1 VKKIAAILLILLLA
15 FNWYG
20 YKIVISAMQDHA
32 DRKLEAL
39 LDNSEYDESQLIE
52 IRVTMN
58 MPYQQRFTEYERT
71 YGEVDIDGKSY
82 TYVKRKVEGD
92 VVILKCIANKSKQ
105 QLKTIDNNFTKANSG
120 IDTDHPG
127 KQQQQS
133 SFAKN
138 FWSEYDGQPAFN
150 TICKFVILNRSAF
163 TGYSFYIPEV
173 NSNTPH
179 QPPEC

>member
-1 VKKIAAILLILLLA
+1 LKKIAAILLILLLA

-20 YKIVISAMQDHA
+20 YRIVISLMQDKA

-71 YGEVDIDGKSY
+71 YGEVEIEGKTY

-105 QLKTIDNNFTKANSG
+105 QLKTVDNDLTKANNG

-138 FWSEYDGQPAFN
+138 FWSEYDEQTAFN
-150 TICKFVILNRSAF
+150 TFSKYISLNNSAVS
-163 TGYSFYIPEV
+163 GYSFYMPEV
-173 NSNTPH
+173 NRNTPH
-179 QPPEC
+179 QPPEG

>member
-1 VKKIAAILLILLLA
+1 
-15 FNWYG
+15 
-20 YKIVISAMQDHA
+20 MQDKA

-39 LDNSEYDESQLIE
+39 LDNSEYDESELIE

-71 YGEVDIDGKSY
+71 YGEVEIDGKNY

-92 VVILKCIANKSKQ
+92 VVILKCIANTSKQ
-105 QLKTIDNNFTKANSG
+105 QLKKIDNDLTRANTG
-120 IDTDHPG
+120 IETDHPG

-138 FWSEYDGQPAFN
+138 FWSEYDGQTDFN
-150 TICKFVILNRSAF
+150 TCIKYTSINTSAL
-163 TGYSFYIPEV
+163 TAYSFYIPEV
-173 NSNTPH
+173 KRNTP
-179 QPPEC
+179 